1 MHQVSIIIPTY
12 NSEEFIS
19 EALDSV
25 KNQTFQD
32 FEIIV
37 VDDGSSDSTR
47 AIVKGHPTRPNLVE
61 QKNSGPASAR
71 NRGIGLAQGKYV
83 AFLDADDLWC
93 STKLEKQVAR
103 FESDQT
109 LGMVFT
115 ENYLFDSQGT
125 FLDSLDKARLLMRG
139 VVAQNILH
147 HSGVSTPTVMVKK
160 SVLDEVGGFEESLR
174 HAEDDNLWIRIT
186 AQYPVALIDESLV
199 GVRDHNR
206 RVTRDTCVSLEA
218 VKANVAMLQTKYGPK
233 VSDAITPALNRKL
246 SSICYEFG
254 YGAFEQAEY
263 GVARKAFF
271 EAVRLCPT
279 QMKPYR
285 YLIVSLLPAP
295 CIKGLLWVKR
305 NLLAIKL
312 HRNRWVRGG

>member
-47 AIVKGHPTRPNLVE
+47 EIVKGHPTNPKLLE

-71 NRGIGLAQGKYV
+71 NRGIGLAHGKYV

-93 STKLEKQVAR
+93 STKLEKQIAR
-103 FESDQT
+103 FESDNT

-115 ENYLFDSQGT
+115 ENYLFDSRGT
-125 FLDSLDKARLLMRG
+125 FLDSLDKAHLLMKG

-147 HSGVSTPTVMVKK
+147 HSGVSTPTVMVRK

-186 AQYPVALIDESLV
+186 AQYPVALIDEPLV
-199 GVRDHNR
+199 GVRDHSKR
-206 RVTRDTCVSLEA
+206 TTRNNSLSLSSDI
-218 VKANVAMLQTKYGPK
+218 ANVTLLQTKYGPK
-233 VSDAITPALNRKL
+233 VSETIAPALPRKL
-246 SSICYEFG
+246 SAIHFEAG
-254 YGAFEQAEY
+254 YAAFQDAEY
-263 GVARKAFF
+263 GTARRAFL

-305 NLLAIKL
+305 NILSVKL